1 MIANH
6 KELEHRFQRCVLLSL
21 EKGEIQCAC
30 AIKRAA
36 AVLNA
41 LLSVGDETGK
51 WDRRGGEATVK
62 NQQLRK

>member
-1 MIANH
+1 
-6 KELEHRFQRCVLLSL
+6 LLSP
-21 EKGEIQCAC
+21 EKGEIHCAC
-30 AIKRAA
+30 AIKREA

-51 WDRRGGEATVK
+51 WVGGGEANEK